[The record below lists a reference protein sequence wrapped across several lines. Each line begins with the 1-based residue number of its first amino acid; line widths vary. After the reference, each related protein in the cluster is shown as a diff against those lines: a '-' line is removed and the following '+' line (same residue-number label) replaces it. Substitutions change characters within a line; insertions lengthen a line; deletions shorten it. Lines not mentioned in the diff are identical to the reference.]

1 MRYWLFG
8 LLAALA
14 ALTYLALLVPAFFDP
29 TLGGYSVL
37 VVAVWVAAMIGL
49 AHSPVPKD

>member
-14 ALTYLALLVPAFFDP
+14 AVAYLVLLVPAFFDP
-29 TLGGYSVL
+29 AIGWYSLYAMIVWL
-37 VVAVWVAAMIGL
+37 VAMIGL
-49 AHSPVPKD
+49 AHSPVPRD